1 MSPIEKFLKEYS
13 YKFPKGYPDMNDAQ
27 DVLLVKKILKEL
39 NINLNEAG
47 SSEVYNKII
56 EKKLGSFP
64 TPKGNYKL
72 GVNVNLSGEDAKIFK
87 ELYPISPPKKG
98 QEDSDVGTKGS
109 GNGEIAMY
117 WLLSKNYN
125 VVDGRGGGAPDLYVN
140 NIGVEVKAYNAK
152 KITLGRFGSDAESL
166 SLLNTLFGLNSLVS
180 SIEKDSTKSKKSN
193 PLTFTK
199 SDIIGAFES
208 LRDFSSS
215 SELRELSTRYQ
226 LIKNIFD
233 KVGELIDK
241 LNLSD
246 DFSVDNASANMIK
259 KIISTKIKEKPGDG
273 GYIVNVTENGDI
285 KYTQITQDKLT
296 KTDPKTI
303 LDNSAIN
310 QGAIIIDPEA
320 IFG

>member
-140 NIGVEVKAYNAK
+140 DIGVEVKAYSAK

-180 SIEKDSTKSKKSN
+180 SIEKDSAKSKKSN

-233 KVGELIDK
+233 KVDELIDK

-246 DFSVDNASANMIK
+246 DFSVDSASANMIK
-259 KIISTKIKEKPGDG
+259 KIISTKIKEKPGEG
-273 GYIVNVTENGDI
+273 GYLVNVTENGDI

>member
-1 MSPIEKFLKEYS
+1 MDSLDKFLKQYS
-13 YKFPKGYPDMNDAQ
+13 YKFPKGYPDMKNEQ
-27 DVLLVKKILKEL
+27 DILLMEKLLKEL

-47 SSEVYNKII
+47 SSEIYNKII

-64 TPKGNYKL
+64 LPKGDYRL
-72 GVNVNLSGEDAKIFK
+72 GVNVNLSGEDGKIFK

-125 VVDGRGGGAPDLYVN
+125 VVDGRGGGAPDLYADG
-140 NIGVEVKAYNAK
+140 IGVEVKAYNAK
-152 KITLGRFGSDAESL
+152 KITLGRFSSDANNL
-166 SLLNTLFGLNSLVS
+166 ILLNTLFGLNSLVS
-180 SIEKDSTKSKKSN
+180 SLEKDSTKSKKSN
-193 PLTFTK
+193 PLSFTR
-199 SDIIGAFES
+199 SDIIDAFES
-208 LRDFSSS
+208 LRDFSAS
-215 SELRELSTRYQ
+215 SELRELSSKYQ

-233 KVGELIDK
+233 KVDELINK
-241 LNLSD
+241 LNLSS
-246 DFSVDNASANMIK
+246 DFSVDEASANMIK

-285 KYTQITQDKLT
+285 KYTQITQDKLAKADS
-296 KTDPKTI
+296 KTV